1 MEPKFTNLTKMD
13 YALAKKADRC
23 NALLLRVIYGVVML
37 AVFIYFVLIPQIE
50 MLSEGWPFG
59 EIHWT
64 FYLCDVLYPVSL
76 VFLLLKDSLRAKQYV
91 RQCMELHH
99 QPFRRLERRIF
110 EDHIESRCLEDGA
123 LTSVDYTSLK
133 RVSRFGNLLLVRFR
147 SLTLVFDLQSV
158 TGGTADELVAFLK
171 AKTRK

>member
-50 MLSEGWPFG
+50 MLSEGWPFS
-59 EIHWT
+59 EIHWA
-64 FYLCDVLYPVSL
+64 FYLFDVVYPVLFVLSL
-76 VFLLLKDSLRAKQYV
+76 ISDTVVAKRYV

-171 AKTRK
+171 AKARK